1 MSIAK
6 VVVKIE
12 GGVVSNVFCSNPNFE
27 YVVLDLDVMAVE
39 DNTDFTEASFS
50 DGVTAQQVY
59 DGYTDEPELTLTN
72 SDAVQLSTVLD
83 YLYDEEREHFEESYE
98 VGDVEMGF
106 DGYAAHEFTELQKT
120 HIFYHLVMLYN
131 LISSQNSNNDSG
143 YTFEE
148 NERGNLVIRMA
159 THARAKTVEMLTTS
173 SHTDFDFL
181 DKLLEAAGQTSLGQL
196 HRVLPENIGALTD
209 APIIGTSSFAPDT
222 ESDDNDKV
230 WWYPNYAVSS
240 FAKELIN
247 HGEVTF
253 TAAPENRKDKNA

>member
-1 MSIAK
+1 
-6 VVVKIE
+6 
-12 GGVVSNVFCSNPNFE
+12 
-27 YVVLDLDVMAVE
+27 
-39 DNTDFTEASFS
+39 
-50 DGVTAQQVY
+50 
-59 DGYTDEPELTLTN
+59 
-72 SDAVQLSTVLD
+72 
-83 YLYDEEREHFEESYE
+83 
-98 VGDVEMGF
+98 
-106 DGYAAHEFTELQKT
+106 
-120 HIFYHLVMLYN
+120 
-131 LISSQNSNNDSG
+131 LISSQNSNNESG
-143 YTFEE
+143 YTLEE

-159 THARAKTVEMLTTS
+159 AHARAKTVEMLTTS

-230 WWYPNYAVSS
+230 WWYPDYAVKS
-240 FAKELIN
+240 FASELIN